1 MNQERGI
8 LGRAVGNM
16 VRRAVRQRFRQVL
29 WIPPQQALEAPSIFV
44 ANHNGWHDGY
54 LMYHLVKALGLPS
67 VDWIEEFGA
76 FPAFA
81 AIGGMPFPH
90 DDASARAKTIRST
103 IRLMNTEKASLVLF
117 AEGRLHAGPG
127 VLPLGKA
134 LATVAKHVPDSTIVP
149 VAIRYRMGIHER
161 PEAFLMVG
169 TPVRAATEPRDPARE
184 GLCATLEELDCR
196 IAQLDRSGNH
206 EGFDILADG
215 TKDVNERWD
224 VRRAPGGSQWRK

>member
-8 LGRAVGNM
+8 LGKAVGNM
-16 VRRAVRQRFRQVL
+16 VRRTVRQRFRQVL
-29 WIPPQQALEAPSIFV
+29 WIPPRQPLAAPCIFV

-67 VDWIEEFGA
+67 LDWIEEFGA

-81 AIGGMPFPH
+81 AIGGMPFPN

-103 IRLMNTEKASLVLF
+103 IRLMKSQQASLVLF
-117 AEGRLHAGPG
+117 AEGRLHPGPG
-127 VLPLGKA
+127 VLPLGKS
-134 LATVAKHVPDSTIVP
+134 LATVAKHVPQATVVP

-161 PEAFLMVG
+161 PEAFMMVG
-169 TPVRAATEPRDPARE
+169 VPVQSNGDPRDPTRE
-184 GLCATLEELDCR
+184 ALCATLVELDR
-196 IAQLDRSGNH
+196 HIARLDVSGIT
-206 EGFDILADG
+206 EGFQVLVDG